1 MDEDSDLLHLT
12 TDAQWQRAVK
22 FEAEV
27 NQAKAEGRQAPDA
40 TIVGIRGLSL
50 FPGILW
56 YSDCNTLFTMP
67 FCHKQDQE
75 HDDERGVGCHGG
87 EGGAEGCEHRM
98 LAPPCIRKEHT
109 LSHAERVRL
118 RACHNSLTITQD
130 FGRPVRC
137 IDPYIKALTSRR

>member
-67 FCHKQDQE
+67 FCHKFF
-75 HDDERGVGCHGG
+75 RGVLRNFLIAII
-87 EGGAEGCEHRM
+87 EG
-98 LAPPCIRKEHT
+98 PDKKKYKK
-109 LSHAERVRL
+109 
-118 RACHNSLTITQD
+118 
-130 FGRPVRC
+130 GR
-137 IDPYIKALTSRR
+137 IKSMMMREA